1 MLSPELHFEP
11 LAFELT
17 SVINAETHRV
27 TELPEFQGS
36 WPIHLGDRACK
47 CPTRQKPWQL
57 THTGS
62 AGVMALRTL
71 DQLRV
76 EVGARFTVWN
86 AAAPCKAGEKVI
98 GPISTCVPKV

>member
-1 MLSPELHFEP
+1 MQKP
-11 LAFELT
+11 
-17 SVINAETHRV
+17 
-27 TELPEFQGS
+27 TELPNFLNFKVAGLFTLVTVHANAQR
-36 WPIHLGDRACK
+36 DK
-47 CPTRQKPWQL
+47 KPWQL

-86 AAAPCKAGEKVI
+86 AAAPCKAGKKII
-98 GPISTCVPKV
+98 GPISMCVPKV

>member
-1 MLSPELHFEP
+1 MLSPELHFKP
-11 LAFELT
+11 LAFEFT
-17 SVINAETHRV
+17 SVINAEIHRV

-36 WPIHLGDRACK
+36 WPIHLGDCACK
-47 CPTRQKPWQL
+47 CPMRQKPWQL

-76 EVGARFTVWN
+76 EVGARFTVGN
-86 AAAPCKAGEKVI
+86 AAAPCKAGKKI
-98 GPISTCVPKV
+98 IRLISMCVPKV